1 MSENQNKKQDLKHN
15 GLWIRKLTYGGL
27 LLAIAVVLP
36 QVFHL
41 TGGPAS
47 GAVFL
52 PMHIPVLIAGLL
64 LGPFYGLAIGAIA
77 PACSFLITQMPTAAR
92 LPFMIIELAI
102 YGLVSGILHHTLGL
116 CRFRF
121 SRRPRQ
127 ENAEKTTLSDAE
139 RLTGIYISL
148 ILAMAAGRIAY
159 ALSLIIMGRL
169 FGIENANPAAVI
181 AAVTTGIIG
190 IVIQLIVIPP
200 IIFALQ
206 KGGLTNGL
214 FRPSRPKTR

>member
-1 MSENQNKKQDLKHN
+1 MSENQKKEQDLRHD
-15 GLWIRKLTYGGL
+15 GSWIRKLTYGGL

-64 LGPFYGLAIGAIA
+64 LGPLYGLAIGAIA

-102 YGLVSGILHHTLGL
+102 YGLVSGFLHHTLGL
-116 CRFRF
+116 YRFRF
-121 SRRPRQ
+121 PRRLRQ
-127 ENAEKTTLSDAE
+127 ENSDKPTFSGAE
-139 RLTGIYISL
+139 RLIGIYASL
-148 ILAMAAGRIAY
+148 ILAMVAGRMAY
-159 ALSLIIMGRL
+159 ALSLIVMGRL
-169 FGIENANPAAVI
+169 FGIENANPAAVVV
-181 AAVTTGIIG
+181 AVTTGIVG
-190 IVIQLIVIPP
+190 IVIQLVVIPP

-214 FRPSRPKTR
+214 FKPRRPKA